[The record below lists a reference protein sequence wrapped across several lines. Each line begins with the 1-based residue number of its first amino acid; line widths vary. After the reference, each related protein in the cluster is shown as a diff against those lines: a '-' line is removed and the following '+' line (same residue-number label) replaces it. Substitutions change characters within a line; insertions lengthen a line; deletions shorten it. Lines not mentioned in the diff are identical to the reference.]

1 MEEIKKVTLWYRK
14 VQVEQGPGDIIEKWE
29 FNHLED
35 GHVNLMLER
44 PLPIRPG
51 FKEQAREWRHG
62 TWSKQHAYLINGKV
76 VEKLPYNTVERGID
90 DEDD

>member
-1 MEEIKKVTLWYRK
+1 MEKIKKVTLWYQK
-14 VQVEQGPGDIIEKWE
+14 VAVLQPQGPEVIVEKWE

-35 GHVNLMLER
+35 GHVATIVER
-44 PLPIRPG
+44 PLPIKPE

-76 VEKLPYNTVERGID
+76 VKKLPFITAE
-90 DEDD
+90 